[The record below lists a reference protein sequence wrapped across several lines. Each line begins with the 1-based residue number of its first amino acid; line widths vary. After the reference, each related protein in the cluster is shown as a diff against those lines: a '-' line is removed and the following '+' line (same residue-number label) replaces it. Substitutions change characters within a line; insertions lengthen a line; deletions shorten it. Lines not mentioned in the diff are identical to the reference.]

1 MTYYFLENFE
11 EYFLETLVQIES
23 NSPDIYIS
31 RAHVVAKKKS
41 SFINMILIANTTRF
55 LGIEW
60 KIKGGKRSSIVI
72 WITMNNTSISFVST
86 ELFLNIIDCL
96 LIWILPND
104 LNNAPY
110 SFLHNKSKKASRL
123 FKFHVFIFIH
133 NAVYIIFFLSTIAAL
148 IALGNWKGLLE
159 NLLAFPPVDGNTF

>member
-1 MTYYFLENFE
+1 MHFNSSCL
-11 EYFLETLVQIES
+11 S
-23 NSPDIYIS
+23 NGKELSI
-31 RAHVVAKKKS
+31 
-41 SFINMILIANTTRF
+41 FINMILIAISTTRF

-104 LNNAPY
+104 LNNAPN

-123 FKFHVFIFIH
+123 CSNFMFLFLFTMQFILYFSCLQLLPWLCLEIE
-133 NAVYIIFFLSTIAAL
+133 
-148 IALGNWKGLLE
+148 KGCYKKVACSARWWEHLLNKE
-159 NLLAFPPVDGNTF
+159 KSIKTN